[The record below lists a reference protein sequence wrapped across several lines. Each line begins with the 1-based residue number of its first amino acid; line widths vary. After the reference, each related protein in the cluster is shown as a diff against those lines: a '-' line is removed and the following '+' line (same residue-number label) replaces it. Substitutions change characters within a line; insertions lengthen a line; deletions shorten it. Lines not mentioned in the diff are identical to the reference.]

1 MLSVAQSD
9 VVRTVICSF
18 FLFAFRALGAVA
30 QSTIISLTENLTQ
43 MTDGTLAQTALLCE
57 DGSHATLEHTS
68 IHLGDKARTWSCS
81 TNSTERNAA
90 ILNKQAHPNDF
101 DLCTAICTTYCDKPM

>member
-1 MLSVAQSD
+1 MISARITSLTLAFVMLSVAQSD
-9 VVRTVICSF
+9 VVRTVICFF
-18 FLFAFRALGAVA
+18 FLFSFAQSLLGAVA

-68 IHLGDKARTWSCS
+68 GYLGNKVRT
-81 TNSTERNAA
+81 
-90 ILNKQAHPNDF
+90 
-101 DLCTAICTTYCDKPM
+101 